1 MPDRNDKRQA
11 SRLASGS
18 FDDPEAY
25 VGTVGYRSAN
35 VVVHRAPDFA
45 GWLARLDLDGV
56 RLYRSDHNASMS
68 VMSATAEPAFAFS
81 TDRRSRARIA
91 GRDFGFG
98 TIYCIGPDR
107 PFHCSAEGHLAWGS
121 VGFDPDRLAADLE
134 VLRGRPSP
142 GIGHGAMFDASATP
156 GWARLLTASETAVRI
171 GMTAPAAL
179 ATGSA
184 AANLADTLTGALM
197 DCLETGGLDPDR
209 ASIRRHHQI
218 LERMLAAI
226 EADHATELT
235 LTRLC
240 RPPSSPQHRLLQH
253 RIRPALPASPRRAQR
268 RDHVAIQPQRH
279 QNLRRCHL
287 LAAGAKIRL
296 DEFGHDLPRRAGLSP
311 VLVGQFG
318 GVGIERDAAIDR
330 GFLVRRVG
338 NRFPSHILLA
348 PFGSL
353 CAN

>member
-240 RPPSSPQHRLLQH
+240 RAVRVNARTLNDVSVNYLGVPPIHYLRFHRLTRVY
-253 RIRPALPASPRRAQR
+253 RILRDADPDKTRVSGVFARNGLWDSGRAEGAYRAVFGQTPRETLMLKDRPDAARDTTHALARFGA
-268 RDHVAIQPQRH
+268 
-279 QNLRRCHL
+279 
-287 LAAGAKIRL
+287 LA
-296 DEFGHDLPRRAGLSP
+296 
-311 VLVGQFG
+311 G
-318 GVGIERDAAIDR
+318 GV
-330 GFLVRRVG
+330 
-338 NRFPSHILLA
+338 
-348 PFGSL
+348 
-353 CAN
+353 